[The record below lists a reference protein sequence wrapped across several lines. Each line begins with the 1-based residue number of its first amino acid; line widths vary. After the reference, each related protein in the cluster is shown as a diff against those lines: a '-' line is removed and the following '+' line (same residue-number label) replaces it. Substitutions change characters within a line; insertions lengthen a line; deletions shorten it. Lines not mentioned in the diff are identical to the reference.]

1 MIELREMSKQE
12 LQALRRLKEPGNETT
27 LRVLSSLVE
36 DAKAKLVLAGD
47 MATVHRLQ
55 GRAQAFED
63 LLRAAEESAE
73 ALKRAE
79 GA

>member
-1 MIELREMSKQE
+1 MIELREMSRQE

-36 DAKAKLVLAGD
+36 DAKAKLVRAGD

-55 GRAQAFED
+55 GRVEAYED